1 MSKGKEHQNE
11 LIQRGVKQP
20 NPLGTGLFVGL
31 RSLDSVLQYGI
42 LARGL
47 GSSILHKVGFKTL
60 DQGPPIITGL
70 SLLDNLGLSPYRLIL
85 FGMGAG
91 SAIKQIYW
99 LLGISQEEFL
109 PQSAVVVSIFNT
121 VFNSLNSVLFIGQ
134 LTSASVNGEHFP
146 QTPLIVGSTLY
157 AVGIFTETFSEWQRK
172 HFKKDPANKGKV
184 YNGGLFS
191 LARHINYGGYTLW
204 RTGYALAC
212 GGWTWGAITAGFFT
226 YNFISGGIPELDLYC
241 SERYGERWQQYKQ
254 ETPYKLLPYIY

>member
-1 MSKGKEHQNE
+1 MMSKGKEHQNE

-20 NPLGTGLFVGL
+20 NALGTGLFVGL
-31 RSLDSVLQYGI
+31 RSFDISLQYGI

-47 GSSILHKVGFKTL
+47 GASSLHKVGFKTL
-60 DQGPPIITGL
+60 DQGPPIVTGL
-70 SLLDNLGLSPYRLIL
+70 RLLDNLGLSPYRLIL
-85 FGMGAG
+85 FGMGVG

-109 PQSAVVVSIFNT
+109 PASAVVVSIFNT

-134 LTSASVNGEHFP
+134 LTSASANGEHFP
-146 QTPLIVGSTLY
+146 QTPLIAGSALY
-157 AVGIFTETFSEWQRK
+157 AVGILTETFSEWQRK
-172 HFKKDPANKGKV
+172 QFKNDSANKGKV

-212 GGWTWGAITAGFFT
+212 GGWTWGAMTAGFFT

-241 SERYGERWQQYKQ
+241 SERVSPSTARSPD
-254 ETPYKLLPYIY
+254 TS